1 MVAHGVEV
9 RLFVHLGSTPSVDG
23 HPAELPEAL
32 TNLILNAV
40 DALPR
45 GGDII
50 LTTRAAAGGVASSR
64 RTSGGCTGWTGSC
77 RSSFASR
84 TFGRSSPASS

>member
-1 MVAHGVEV
+1 VVAHGVEV

-50 LTTRAAAGGVASSR
+50 LTTRAAAGGVSSSR
-64 RTSGGCTGWTGSC
+64 RTSCGCEDV
-77 RSSFASR
+77 REVVASFQPIAQLRQRDTQES
-84 TFGRSSPASS
+84 

>member
-1 MVAHGVEV
+1 VVAHGVEV

-50 LTTRAAAGGVASSR
+50 LTTGVDRVMPKLFRFEDVREVVASFQPIAQLRQRDTQES
-64 RTSGGCTGWTGSC
+64 
-77 RSSFASR
+77 
-84 TFGRSSPASS
+84 